1 MRIETNLPARDMYA
15 ELLILCPVFVEPAI
29 DQLVG
34 HGFEFLIH
42 EDRIDE
48 AGPTVFITV
57 FASSELDN
65 LAFFNWVQA
74 IVEPFTGDVQE
85 VGVADEDEKAAWRG
99 AMREAQAI
107 ARRRQ
112 FKTVKG

>member
-1 MRIETNLPARDMYA
+1 MPVRDMSA

-48 AGPTVFITV
+48 AGPTVFMRV
-57 FASSELDN
+57 FASSELDDF
-65 LAFFNWVQA
+65 AFFNWVHA
-74 IVEPFTGDVQE
+74 LVERFTGDVQE
-85 VGVADEDEKAAWRG
+85 VGVADEDEKAAWR
-99 AMREAQAI
+99 EAQAI

-112 FKTVKG
+112 FKMVKG

>member
-1 MRIETNLPARDMYA
+1 MLNTMSA

-34 HGFEFLIH
+34 HGFEVLIH
-42 EDRIDE
+42 EDMIDE
-48 AGPTVFITV
+48 AGPTVFIGV
-57 FASSELDN
+57 VALSELDAH
-65 LAFFNWVQA
+65 AFFKWVQT

-85 VGVADEDEKAAWRG
+85 AGLMDENEKEVWGR
-99 AMREAQAI
+99 AMRKAQAI

-112 FKTVKG
+112 FKTVRG